1 MPFDLQ
7 AHLAPLQVV
16 IPLMAAPFAIVLR
29 KPAMAWL
36 WATIVSAVV
45 MLIALGL
52 LGQVMS
58 GQTISYAVGGWE
70 PPWGIELRVDML
82 SALMLVLVSGI
93 GLMTVIYGRASVQA
107 EIHQGHIYLYYICY
121 LLCLTGLLGMVITGD
136 AFNLFVFL
144 EISSLSSYAMIS
156 LGKSRKALTAA
167 YNYLILGTIGA
178 TFYIIGIGLI
188 YMVTGTLNMADIA
201 VQLTHAPVNRTE
213 MVAVAFLI
221 VGLALKLAL
230 FPLHKW
236 LPGAYAHAP
245 SVVTTFLASTATKV
259 SLYVVIRI
267 FYTVLGTAPLLADRT
282 WAESLIPFALVGMF
296 SASAAAIFQTNVK
309 KMLAYSSVA
318 QIGYMALGVG
328 MANTLGLTAGIVHML
343 NHAVIKGTL
352 FMAVGCVVL
361 RVGSAR
367 LAAWQGLGRQMPL
380 TMFAFVIGGISLMG
394 VPLTAGFVSKWY
406 LMLAAFD
413 KGWWPLAV
421 LIVLSSLLAV
431 VYVWRV
437 VEAVYL
443 RPPLPRAEPVREA
456 PLSMLIPLYVMVA
469 ANIWFGLDTSYTVDL
484 AQSAASALIQALP
497 PETSTVMGALQ

>member
-16 IPLMAAPFAIVLR
+16 IPLMAAPFAIILR
-29 KPAMAWL
+29 RPALAWA
-36 WATIVSAVV
+36 WATVVSAVV
-45 MLIALGL
+45 VAIALTL
-52 LGQVMS
+52 LGHVITN
-58 GQTISYAVGGWE
+58 GTISYAVGGWE
-70 PPWGIELRVDML
+70 PPWGIELHIDLL

-93 GLMTVIYGRASVQA
+93 GLMTVIYGRLSVQA

-121 LLCLTGLLGMVITGD
+121 LLCLTGLMGMVITGD

-167 YNYLILGTIGA
+167 YNYLVLGTIGA
-178 TFYIIGIGLI
+178 TFYVIGIGLI

-201 VQLTHAPVNRTE
+201 HELAKTPVNRTE
-213 MVAVAFLI
+213 LVAVAFLI

-236 LPGAYAHAP
+236 LPNAYAHAP

-259 SLYVVIRI
+259 SLYVVIRV
-267 FYTVLGTAPLLADRT
+267 FFTVLGTAPFMADRA
-282 WAESLIPFALVGMF
+282 WAESLIPFAVVGMF
-296 SASAAAIFQTNVK
+296 SASAAAIFQTNIK

-328 MANTLGLTAGIVHML
+328 MANSLGLTAGILHML

-361 RVGSAR
+361 RVGSTR

-431 VYVWRV
+431 VYIWRV
-437 VEAVYL
+437 VEAIYL
-443 RPPLPRAEPVREA
+443 RPALPRTEPVKEA
-456 PLSMLIPLYVMVA
+456 PWSMLVPLYVMVA
-469 ANIWFGLDTSYTVDL
+469 ANIWFGIDTTYTVDL
-484 AQSAASALIQALP
+484 AQAAATALIDALP
-497 PETSTVMGALQ
+497 AQTPTVLGALQ